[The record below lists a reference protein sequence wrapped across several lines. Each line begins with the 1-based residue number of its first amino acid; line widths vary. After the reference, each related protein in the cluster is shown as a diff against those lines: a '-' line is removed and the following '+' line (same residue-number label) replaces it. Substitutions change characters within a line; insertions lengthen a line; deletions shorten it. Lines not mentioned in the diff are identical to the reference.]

1 MYKFTGILLSIF
13 LSLLLVDT
21 LYFEKYKPNQ
31 NKRQIQNI
39 EENNITIIDILG
51 KDNSL
56 NTLSSEAVDYLI
68 STKENNKTKN
78 IQKKISK
85 HKRHKKA
92 KKHKKFKN
100 SLLIIMDD
108 ISTIKEAKLI
118 KNLKLNITPSIFPK
132 TSTHP
137 NTPKIAK
144 MFKFVMMHL
153 PMEAKNWKKP
163 EEITLNTSDSK
174 KTLKQKL
181 HQDLKGFSN
190 IIAIN
195 NHTGSKFTEDKKRLK
210 YIITLLHQKHIFFID
225 SKTTNRSKYI
235 EIQRELGKKILQRDI
250 FLDNIQEISY
260 IKNQIKK
267 AVRLAKKNGFAI
279 AICHP
284 HFETFKALNQS
295 RQLLKSVRLVNINE
309 LRD

>member
-1 MYKFTGILLSIF
+1 LYKFTGILLSIF

-21 LYFEKYKPNQ
+21 FYFEKDKPFQ
-31 NKRQIQNI
+31 SKKQPKKSK
-39 EENNITIIDILG
+39 EKNITIVDILDRN
-51 KDNSL
+51 KNFDA
-56 NTLSSEAVDYLI
+56 LSSEAIDYLI
-68 STKENNKTKN
+68 SAQEDNKTRQ
-78 IQKKISK
+78 IPKKIVK
-85 HKRHKKA
+85 YKKI

-144 MFKFVMMHL
+144 MFDLVMMHL

-163 EEITLNTSDSK
+163 EIITLNISDSK
-174 KTLKQKL
+174 KILKQKL
-181 HQDLKGFSN
+181 NQDLKGFSN

-195 NHTGSKFTEDKKRLK
+195 NHTGSKFTENKKKLK
-210 YIITLLHQKHIFFID
+210 YIITLLKQRHIFFID
-225 SKTTNRSKYI
+225 SKTTNKSKYI
-235 EIQRELGKKILQRDI
+235 EIQKELGKKILQRDI
-250 FLDNIQEISY
+250 FLDNVQEISY

-284 HFETFKALNQS
+284 HLETFKALNQS
-295 RQLLKSVRLVNINE
+295 RQLLKSVRLVKIDE